1 MRVLVI
7 DDQLDAA
14 RLLVILLKMTGYDAE
29 HLEEN
34 WEHLVAEVEARR
46 PDLLI
51 LDVRLPDVD
60 GLELVRQLRAH
71 SNPEIAGVPVL
82 LASALDH
89 RHDAKLVGANGF
101 LMKPYTR
108 DSLMKAIQ
116 IIQEECSIQ

>member
-1 MRVLVI
+1 
-7 DDQLDAA
+7 
-14 RLLVILLKMTGYDAE
+14 LLVLLLKMNGYEAE
-29 HLEEN
+29 RLEEN
-34 WEHLVAEVEARR
+34 WANLVAEVEVRQ

-51 LDVRLPDVD
+51 LDVRLPGVD

-71 SNPEIAGVPVL
+71 SDAGIASVPVL

-116 IIQEECSIQ
+116 TIQQDGSAQ